1 MIKSANL
8 AFPNECFKWNQ
19 IMSWSPGQHKRK
31 IRKGNPGLLGKY
43 FVIINLLISEGTC
56 VIFLKNSS
64 AAISFEWDKCT
75 CPVSTSRTFK
85 MKITDLP
92 GCWRLWRDPKAQW
105 GWGRQTEALRK
116 DVHFGQCYCRI
127 CLRLCEIKI
136 KGAYVVCAE
145 TCSRRYLIPVI
156 QFPLHFRFSSPQLWQ
171 RGSSSVWVLNWV
183 HLQPEENSFYW
194 EQCGS
199 KGWEMQNSLR
209 TPGFCGNYGSL
220 FQGLPLPLKN
230 CHQVFPLFWLH
241 SCWDKTNHTPEVPL
255 SVLHWETRVTIMWLS
270 DVESQV
276 RWTPSLTILR
286 DWR

>member
-64 AAISFEWDKCT
+64 AAISFEWDQCT
-75 CPVSTSRTFK
+75 CPMSTSRTFK

-92 GCWRLWRDPKAQW
+92 GCWRLWRDPQAQW

-145 TCSRRYLIPVI
+145 TCSRRDLILVI
-156 QFPLHFRFSSPQLWQ
+156 QFPLRFRFSSPQLWQ

-199 KGWEMQNSLR
+199 KGEKCR
-209 TPGFCGNYGSL
+209 TPSE
-220 FQGLPLPLKN
+220 
-230 CHQVFPLFWLH
+230 HQVSVEIMAASSKDFPCPWRTAIKSFHYFDSIHVGIKQTIPQRCLF
-241 SCWDKTNHTPEVPL
+241 L
-255 SVLHWETRVTIMWLS
+255 SFIGKLE
-270 DVESQV
+270 
-276 RWTPSLTILR
+276 
-286 DWR
+286 